1 MTKEIHIHVAN
12 QPGVL
17 SRVAQVFARRGFNIE
32 SLQVVP
38 DSDKIH
44 SYMTVVATGDASIWP
59 QIIKQVSK
67 LVDVIHCEFKE
78 S

>member
-1 MTKEIHIHVAN
+1 MIYKSLHIHVAN

-38 DSDKIH
+38 DADKVH
-44 SYMTVVATGDASIWP
+44 SYMTVVAAGDSSVWP
-59 QIIKQVSK
+59 QIIKQIAK
-67 LVDVIHCEFKE
+67 LVDVIECEFKE
-78 S
+78 

>member
-1 MTKEIHIHVAN
+1 MIYKSLRIHVAN

-38 DSDKIH
+38 DSDKVH
-44 SYMTVVATGDASIWP
+44 SYMTVVAAGDPAVWP
-59 QIIKQVSK
+59 QIIKQIAK
-67 LVDVIHCEFKE
+67 LVDVIECEFKE
-78 S
+78 